1 MIYLVVPL
9 LQQIKKMIF
18 MMLSILKRS
27 LTLKRAIQRK
37 QSYSTKAIYLCNIVW
52 KREKDPRINYQW
64 LSLFTND
71 MKKKKNHLLNQ

>member
-37 QSYSTKAIYLCNIVW
+37 QSYSTKAILFVQYCLEER
-52 KREKDPRINYQW
+52 KR
-64 LSLFTND
+64 S
-71 MKKKKNHLLNQ
+71 